1 VTDDRRWLA
10 VQNRRQAAP
19 HTDENGDDSVELP
32 SMAEPRPQPVNDS
45 DGLSAWPRRG
55 PAAGLTGRR
64 GECDTLDR
72 LIAAVRASESR
83 VLILRGGAGAGKS
96 VLLEYL
102 AGQAADAGC
111 AVTRVVGV
119 PSEMELAFAG
129 LHQLCGPM
137 LCHAESL
144 PLPQRDA
151 LRTAFGIS
159 AGPPPDR
166 FLVGL
171 AVLSLLS
178 EVAGKRPLI
187 CLVDDEQWLDRAS
200 VRALGFAARRLAASP
215 VGLVFAAGEPGAELA
230 GLPELDVGGL
240 RDQDARALLASA
252 LAGPLDARVAGLI
265 AAETR
270 GNPRALLELA
280 RGLSPAALA
289 GGFGLPGAVPLTGR
303 IDDGFARQ
311 LGGLPDQTRR
321 LLQLAAADPS
331 GDPSL
336 VWRAARRLGIPV
348 QAAAPAVE
356 AGLAEFAGRVRF
368 GHPLARSA
376 VYQSAALP
384 DRRQM
389 HAALAEV
396 TDPSVDPD
404 WRAWHRSQ
412 ATAGPD
418 EDIAIE
424 LERSAGRAQAR
435 GGLAAA
441 AAFLDR
447 SVLLTGDPAR
457 HADRTL
463 AAARASMQAGAFG
476 RALELLAEAEDQGS
490 GPLDGL
496 ASARAELLRGQ
507 IMFASGLASDAL
519 PLLLKAAKRLESVD
533 LGLARETYLNAWM
546 AVLSAGHLAAGGD
559 LLEVCR
565 AARALPRPSQ
575 PRTLDLVLDALALIV
590 TDRPAAAAPV
600 LRRAVSVVADA
611 DITAEDAIG
620 WGWLA
625 QAAASALWDNDAWR
639 ALLVRQVRLARAAG
653 ALGQLPVMLDTVGTA
668 VAASGDFAAAAAL
681 IAEADTIWQV
691 TGAPAA
697 PLTAMLLAAL
707 RGRHAGAAP
716 LIQATIAAA
725 EAGRH
730 GVAVA
735 YAYWAAALLH
745 NGAGRYEQ
753 ALTAA
758 RQASQDTAALP
769 ISMRALP
776 ELVEA
781 AARAGHAGLARDALT
796 RLAEITQPSGTD
808 AALGI
813 GARCRALLSHDADA
827 DDLYREAIDRLA
839 RAELRPELARAHL
852 LYGEWLRRQGR
863 RVDARDQ
870 LRTAH
875 DMLTAIGMAAFAE
888 RARRELTATG
898 ETVRK
903 RSAGTLTTLTTQE
916 ALIARLAR
924 DGRTNPEIGTQ
935 LYLSARTVE
944 WHLRKIFTKLGVSS
958 RRDLH
963 AALAQAA

>member
-1 VTDDRRWLA
+1 MT
-10 VQNRRQAAP
+10 
-19 HTDENGDDSVELP
+19 
-32 SMAEPRPQPVNDS
+32 EPRPQPVNDS
-45 DGLSAWPRRG
+45 GSLPAWPRAGR
-55 PAAGLTGRR
+55 AAGLTGRR

-72 LIAAVRASESR
+72 LIAAVQASESQAL
-83 VLILRGGAGAGKS
+83 VVRGDPGVGKTA
-96 VLLEYL
+96 LLEYL

-111 AVTRVVGV
+111 AVARVVGIQ
-119 PSEMELAFAG
+119 SEMELAFAG

-137 LCHAESL
+137 LRRAESL

-151 LRTAFGIS
+151 LRTAFGIC
-159 AGPPPDR
+159 AGPPPEE

-200 VRALGFAARRLAASP
+200 VRALGFAARRLADGP
-215 VGLVFAAGEPGAELA
+215 VGLVFAARESGAELA
-230 GLPELDVGGL
+230 GLPGLDVDGL
-240 RDQDARALLASA
+240 RHEDARALLASA
-252 LAGPLDARVAGLI
+252 LVGALDARVAGRI

-270 GNPRALLELA
+270 GNPRALMELP

-303 IDDGFARQ
+303 IDDSFARQ
-311 LGGLPDQTRR
+311 LDGLPDQTRR

-336 VWRAARRLGIPV
+336 VWRAAGRLGIPV
-348 QAAAPAVE
+348 QAAASAVQ

-368 GHPLARSA
+368 GHPLARAA
-376 VYQSAALP
+376 VYRSAALP

-389 HAALAEV
+389 HAALAEA
-396 TDPSVDPD
+396 TDPSADPD
-404 WRAWHRSQ
+404 WRVWHRAQ
-412 ATAGPD
+412 AAAGPD
-418 EDIAIE
+418 EDTAIE
-424 LERSAGRAQAR
+424 LERLAGRAQAR
-435 GGLAAA
+435 GGMAAA
-441 AAFLDR
+441 AAFLER
-447 SVLLTGDPAR
+447 AVVLAADSAR
-457 HADRTL
+457 HADRIL

-476 RALELLAEAEDQGS
+476 RALELLAEAEA
-490 GPLDGL
+490 GPLDEL

-507 IMFASGLASDAL
+507 TMFAAGSGSDAL
-519 PLLLKAAKRLESVD
+519 PLLLKTAKRLEPVD

-546 AVLSAGHLAAGGD
+546 AALSAGRLSAGGD

-565 AARALPRPSQ
+565 AARALPPPAQ
-575 PRTLDLVLDALALIV
+575 PGTLDLVLDALALIV
-590 TDRPAAAAPV
+590 TDGPAAAGPV

-611 DITAEDAIG
+611 DITAEDVLG

-625 QAAASALWDNDAWR
+625 QAAASALWDSHAWR

-653 ALGQLPVMLDTVGTA
+653 ALGQLPIMLDALGTA
-668 VAASGDFAAAAAL
+668 IAASGDLAAAAAL
-681 IAEADTIWQV
+681 VAEARTAWQV
-691 TGAPAA
+691 TGARPA
-697 PLTAMLLAAL
+697 PLTAMLLVSL
-707 RGRHAGAAP
+707 RGGQAEAEP
-716 LIQATIAAA
+716 LIQATIAEA
-725 EAGRH
+725 EADGH
-730 GVAVA
+730 GLVIA
-735 YAYWAAALLH
+735 YAYWAAAILH

-758 RQASQDTAALP
+758 RQASQDSTAVP
-769 ISMRALP
+769 ISMWALP

-781 AARAGHAGLARDALT
+781 AARAGHAGAARDALT
-796 RLAEITQPSGTD
+796 QLAEITQSSGTD

-813 GARCRALLSHDADA
+813 EARCRALLSRDADA
-827 DDLYREAIDRLA
+827 DDLYREATDRLA
-839 RAELRPELARAHL
+839 RTGLRPELARAHL

-863 RVDARDQ
+863 RLEARDQ

-875 DMLTAIGMAAFAE
+875 DTLTVIGMAAFAE

-903 RSAGTLTTLTTQE
+903 RNVGTLTTLTAQE